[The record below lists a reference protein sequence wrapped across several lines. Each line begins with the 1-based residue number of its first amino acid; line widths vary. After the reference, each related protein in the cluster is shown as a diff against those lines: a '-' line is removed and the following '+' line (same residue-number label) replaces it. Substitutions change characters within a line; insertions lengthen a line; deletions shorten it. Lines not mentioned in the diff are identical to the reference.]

1 MHAVMKQCLA
11 DIELFDQSSQVSPFG
26 MTRLRSG
33 DTMALNKNV
42 VTRKKMIYFQGGSNA
57 GWQRN
62 GGWVECFWGRVVLL
76 SLMLGQLSLVSV
88 RLWAH

>member
-33 DTMALNKNV
+33 DTMVLN
-42 VTRKKMIYFQGGSNA
+42 KMIYFQGGSNA